1 MDLTINIEEYLENN
15 NNNKIKISPLVFQ
28 KMNLIYNALEEG
40 WSIKKKDTSYI
51 FTKKHENKKEI
62 IEDSYLLKFMKSNL
76 DMHKIIEK

>member
-1 MDLTINIEEYLENN
+1 MELTINLEEYLENN
-15 NNNKIKISPLVFQ
+15 IKINPIIFK

-40 WSIKKKDTSYI
+40 WSIKKVNTSYI

-76 DMHKIIEK
+76 DLNKIIDK

>member
-15 NNNKIKISPLVFQ
+15 NNKIKISSLIFQ

-76 DMHKIIEK
+76 DLHKIIEK

>member
-1 MDLTINIEEYLENN
+1 MDLTINLEDYLET
-15 NNNKIKISPLVFQ
+15 NKIKINPITLK

-40 WSIKKKDTSYI
+40 WSIKKQNTSYI

-76 DMHKIIEK
+76 DLNKVIDK

>member
-1 MDLTINIEEYLENN
+1 MDLTINIEDYLEH
-15 NNNKIKISPLVFQ
+15 NKIKISPNVFK

-40 WSIKKKDTSYI
+40 WSIKKQNTSYI

-76 DMHKIIEK
+76 DLNKIIDK

>member
-1 MDLTINIEEYLENN
+1 MDLTINIEDYYLE
-15 NNNKIKISPLVFQ
+15 NNKIKISPLIFK

-40 WSIKKKDTSYI
+40 WTIKKQNTSYI

-76 DMHKIIEK
+76 DLNKIIDK